1 MSAAER
7 EAATTTDAGAAAT
20 EVPLPSAVPATPPP
34 PAQPLLPVVLVRKA
48 SAAADANEALDF
60 LAEGLGAEAGAA
72 ALLTEGACRDLL
84 TACLER
90 GNAALAM
97 SIFRA
102 MSGAGAAPGSNGSSL
117 LTSVDEAGSGG
128 RAAVRWPPASVQ
140 TAAALVVGLSQ
151 ALCTREATQVIAS
164 IRNRGLPT
172 SEDVGFGLVV
182 ACPPPRQAPA
192 QRLDDAQQQWQTQ
205 LLLGP
210 DAVAT
215 VQQGR
220 PLAVVQPQE
229 GCKAVADSISRYEYE
244 LFSGTVTSAS
254 SESLVN
260 EQNWLLAAARRVGIV
275 RQPPTGA
282 VHTLVVQ
289 TPSGLQRTFRFATA
303 TADVPAKVGDRVT
316 VVSTPQRPV
325 LSQRRLLSAT
335 QPGTKPGEALSL
347 SNHSTRLHVPLL
359 RPPAAGS
366 GGLPSWALPATVLLV
381 GSDAASGLID
391 PVLPYLVAG
400 AAATTIAA
408 GVAAN
413 SLVLPR
419 LRQLPA
425 RSVELQAMRQKL
437 LSQHVALE
445 SRVIELVEGAE
456 EDVRILARLW
466 QLQAKMGAVG
476 GAASY
481 NVRLERVVAA
491 RQGVQQRLQKV
502 VELVDAYARV
512 LSMIEIEVEME
523 SEVPAA
529 EVLGIEQQIARLS
542 EIEGLQEEWALQ
554 AEAQEEVERLLR
566 AT

>member
-172 SEDVGFGLVV
+172 SEDVGFGFVV

-325 LSQRRLLSAT
+325 LSQWRLLSAT

-425 RSVELQAMRQKL
+425 RS
-437 LSQHVALE
+437 HVALE

-481 NVRLERVVAA
+481 NVRLER
-491 RQGVQQRLQKV
+491 KV